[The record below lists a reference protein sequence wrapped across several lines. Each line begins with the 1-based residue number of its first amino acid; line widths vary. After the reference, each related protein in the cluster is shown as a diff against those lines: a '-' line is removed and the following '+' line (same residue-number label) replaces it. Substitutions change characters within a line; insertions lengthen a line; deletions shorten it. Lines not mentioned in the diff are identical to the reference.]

1 MAGTGL
7 STFMTAPWQLFLT
20 WGLMVGIGSG
30 AGAVG
35 MAAAIANR
43 WFARRTGFA
52 MGLLT
57 AANAAGQLIFLP
69 LLAMLAERYG
79 WRSVAICV
87 TLAVAVV
94 LPIVALLLP
103 ESPGRIGLG
112 PYGSTA
118 IQQPGSD
125 HAAGGNPFAVA
136 INALARGSRSLDF
149 WLLCVTFGIC
159 GFSTNGLIN
168 THLIAYCADHGI
180 AEVNGA
186 SILAVIGV
194 FSLIGSAASGW
205 MCDRF
210 NPRVLLFWYYGLRG
224 LSLVMVPFTSFDAVS
239 LSVFAVF
246 YGLDWVATGPATFAL
261 TNEIFGRRDTP
272 VIVSWIFAGAPGRRC
287 AGRIRRRRGAQ
298 FRGQLSARVRGQRT
312 GLPAGVDAGPAGQ
325 PAGTRRWRRR
335 NEGGLMDLHLADKVV
350 LITGSSRGIG
360 LATAKA
366 FAAEGCRLVL
376 SARSADALRDA
387 EAALRASG
395 AGVASQV
402 ADVTQP
408 ADAARLVQ
416 AAVTAFGGIDILVN
430 NVGGSV
436 GGRGIAD
443 STDEDWR
450 AALEMN
456 LLQTVRMMRLA
467 LPHMSG
473 RPGAAVVNVSSI
485 SGWSPQLVGS
495 GQYGAAKAALIF
507 DAERW
512 ALEFVP
518 HGVRVNTVSPGSIL
532 VDGNGWDR
540 YRIANQANYDDYVR
554 HGFPMGRL
562 GTAEEVADVIVFL
575 ASPRAHW
582 INGRNVPVD
591 GLEQPYAA
599 RDRRPY

>member
-1 MAGTGL
+1 
-7 STFMTAPWQLFLT
+7 
-20 WGLMVGIGSG
+20 
-30 AGAVG
+30 
-35 MAAAIANR
+35 
-43 WFARRTGFA
+43 
-52 MGLLT
+52 
-57 AANAAGQLIFLP
+57 
-69 LLAMLAERYG
+69 
-79 WRSVAICV
+79 
-87 TLAVAVV
+87 
-94 LPIVALLLP
+94 
-103 ESPGRIGLG
+103 
-112 PYGSTA
+112 
-118 IQQPGSD
+118 
-125 HAAGGNPFAVA
+125 
-136 INALARGSRSLDF
+136 
-149 WLLCVTFGIC
+149 
-159 GFSTNGLIN
+159 
-168 THLIAYCADHGI
+168 
-180 AEVNGA
+180 
-186 SILAVIGV
+186 
-194 FSLIGSAASGW
+194 
-205 MCDRF
+205 
-210 NPRVLLFWYYGLRG
+210 
-224 LSLVMVPFTSFDAVS
+224 
-239 LSVFAVF
+239 
-246 YGLDWVATGPATFAL
+246 
-261 TNEIFGRRDTP
+261 
-272 VIVSWIFAGAPGRRC
+272 
-287 AGRIRRRRGAQ
+287 
-298 FRGQLSARVRGQRT
+298 
-312 GLPAGVDAGPAGQ
+312 
-325 PAGTRRWRRR
+325 
-335 NEGGLMDLHLADKVV
+335 MDLHLTDKVV

-366 FAAEGCRLVL
+366 FAAEGCRLML
-376 SARSADALRDA
+376 SGRSADALRDA

-395 AGVASQV
+395 AGVASEV

-436 GGRGIAD
+436 GGRSIAD

-532 VDGNGWDR
+532 VEGNGWDR
-540 YRIANQANYDDYVR
+540 YRIASQANYDDYVR

-582 INGRNVPVD
+582 INGRNIPVD